1 MHLPWFNC
9 RSGAESSTSTTQSK
23 GSIMT
28 ASKKVAKKV
37 VTVKAPKITTAW
49 NNVCAVSD
57 KSEAQIVEAIV
68 NLHNVLTTES
78 RLSVA
83 DKKKYIKG
91 LEDAGKVSSF
101 IKASHVPAIPTWIN
115 FRKVHKGFSALPVAK
130 QLSTAMASYD
140 ILGVGKGE
148 QQKSLETLVKEIA
161 TVRKAKQSPKP
172 AKSGTPKKDK
182 DALGDIL
189 AYFTALNVAKL
200 TDAEKD
206 TLCEIEATV
215 SNLMASA

>member
-1 MHLPWFNC
+1 
-9 RSGAESSTSTTQSK
+9 
-23 GSIMT
+23 MT
-28 ASKKVAKKV
+28 ASKKATSKPV
-37 VTVKAPKITTAW
+37 VIVKAPKITSAW
-49 NNVCAVSD
+49 NNVCEVSN
-57 KSEAQIVEAIV
+57 KSEAQIVESIV
-68 NLHNVLTTES
+68 NLHNVLTLES

-115 FRKVHKGFSALPVAK
+115 FRKVHKGFTALPVAK

-148 QQKSLETLVKEIA
+148 QIKTLDALTKEIA
-161 TVRKAKQSPKP
+161 TMRKAKQAPK
-172 AKSGTPKKDK
+172 AKTSASAPKKDK

-189 AYFTALNVAKL
+189 AYFTALDTAKL
-200 TDAEKD
+200 SDDEKD
-206 TLCEIEATV
+206 QIAEIHAVIE
-215 SNLMASA
+215 SQMASA

>member
-1 MHLPWFNC
+1 
-9 RSGAESSTSTTQSK
+9 
-23 GSIMT
+23 MT
-28 ASKKVAKKV
+28 ASKASKAKAV
-37 VTVKAPKITTAW
+37 VIVKAPKITTAW
-49 NNVCAVSD
+49 NNVCEVSN
-57 KSEAQIVEAIV
+57 KSEAQIVESIV
-68 NLHNVLTTES
+68 NLHNVLTLES

-83 DKKKYIKG
+83 DKKKFIKG

-115 FRKVHKGFSALPVAK
+115 FRKVHKGFTALPVAK

-182 DALGDIL
+182 DTLADIL
-189 AYFTALNVAKL
+189 AYFNGLDMSKLN
-200 TDAEKD
+200 DDQRDQIAEIHAV
-206 TLCEIEATV
+206 LEN
-215 SNLMASA
+215 SMASA

>member
-1 MHLPWFNC
+1 
-9 RSGAESSTSTTQSK
+9 
-23 GSIMT
+23 MT
-28 ASKKVAKKV
+28 ASKKVAKV
-37 VTVKAPKITTAW
+37 VIVKAPKITSAW
-49 NNVCAVSD
+49 NNVCEVSN
-57 KSEAQIVEAIV
+57 KSEAQIVESIV

-148 QQKSLETLVKEIA
+148 QQKSLESLVKEIA
-161 TVRKAKQSPKP
+161 TVRKAKQAPKP
-172 AKSGTPKKDK
+172 AKGKATTPKKDK
-182 DALGDIL
+182 DALADIL
-189 AYFTALNVAKL
+189 AYVTALDMAKL
-200 TDAEKD
+200 SEDEKD
-206 TLCEIEATV
+206 TVAEIHAV
-215 SNLMASA
+215 LDNAMASA

>member
-1 MHLPWFNC
+1 MLYLGHGNN
-9 RSGAESSTSTTQSK
+9 AITQQK
-23 GSIMT
+23 AVNIMT
-28 ASKKVAKKV
+28 ASKKASKT
-37 VTVKAPKITTAW
+37 VTIVKAPKITTAW
-49 NNVCAVSD
+49 NNVCEVSN
-57 KSEAQIVEAIV
+57 KSEAQIVESIV

-115 FRKVHKGFSALPVAK
+115 FRKVHKGFTALPVAK

-182 DALGDIL
+182 DTLADIL
-189 AYFTALNVAKL
+189 AYFTGLDMNTL
-200 TDAEKD
+200 TEEQKD
-206 TLCEIEATV
+206 TVAEIHAV
-215 SNLMASA
+215 LDNAMASA